1 MVAAVAVL
9 GLVPEQQLAAGSV
22 LEPVPYLERYS
33 AGSDAAVASI
43 EYSAAAAEVAAG
55 SPAHSEAEPGLAQA
69 LAQAEPGAAQPL
81 AELAQQTDLA
91 VAQHTAEH

>member
-22 LEPVPYLERYS
+22 LEPVPYLERCS
-33 AGSDAAVASI
+33 AGSDAAVAST
-43 EYSAAAAEVAAG
+43 EYSAAVAVEVAAG
-55 SPAHSEAEPGLAQA
+55 SPAHSEAGPG